1 MKAIEIPVLVIN
13 FKNYEEVFDDGALEL
28 AKAAQKVSKKLKASI
43 VVCPPTPSLVEV
55 CRGVSLPVFAQ
66 HVDLE
71 KPGSSTGAVV
81 PESVKAIGARGSLI
95 NHSEKRLSLSQ
106 IESTIVRLHSVNMI
120 SLSCAQTPDEVAT
133 IAKLAPEWL
142 AVEPPELIGSGK
154 AVSKVR
160 PEVVTDSVDASKKA
174 NAKVKLL
181 CGAGIVTGEDVKA
194 AIKLGSK
201 GVLVASGIVK
211 GKDWEKKIEELVSAM
226 I

>member
-1 MKAIEIPVLVIN
+1 VRAIAIPVLVIN

-28 AKAAQKVSKKLKASI
+28 AKAAQKVSKKLEASI

-71 KPGSSTGAVV
+71 KPGSSTGAIV
-81 PESVKAIGARGSLI
+81 PEVVRAIGARGSLI
-95 NHSEKRLSLSQ
+95 NHSEKRLPLFQ
-106 IESTIVRLHSVNMI
+106 VKSTIERLRSMGMF

-133 IAKLAPEWL
+133 IAKLNPDWL

-160 PEVVTDSVDASKKA
+160 PEVVTDSIVACKRA
-174 NAKVKLL
+174 NAEVELL

-194 AIKLGSK
+194 AIKLGAK

-211 GKDWEKKIEELVSAM
+211 GKDWEKKIEELALSMV
-226 I
+226 